1 MAGVVARST
10 ALRRLRTADT
20 LEVAD
25 LSAGTVLYIREI
37 TLDSTVEQTYF
48 LLQCHLPCFGQYMQ
62 QMARYLPAS
71 WAQIPV
77 PVILQRNTCSAQ
89 AASRTS
95 ERLAIIRARTMLK
108 ITSGIE
114 KRSIRLAAARIIIIV
129 GKLPLL

>member
-1 MAGVVARST
+1 MDGSCASLVAGVVARST

-77 PVILQRNTCSAQ
+77 PVILQRIPARRRQ
-89 AASRTS
+89 RA
-95 ERLAIIRARTMLK
+95 ERAKDLQ
-108 ITSGIE
+108 
-114 KRSIRLAAARIIIIV
+114 
-129 GKLPLL
+129 